1 VLLVG
6 ASLLAESLWHLI
18 KSPLGFQPDHVLTF
32 EIKLPR
38 NEKAPVV
45 KRFFDGLQSRTSLL
59 PGVMAVGQ
67 ISALPTV
74 DWHLRSNFDVDWKPR
89 TPHGDAVNV
98 EDRAVTGDYL
108 RAMGI
113 PLLAGRGFT
122 EADAQAKQPRAL
134 VNQQFA
140 RKYFP
145 DGNVIGRHL
154 INKFTQFEIIGV
166 MGDVRGTAGSIAAPA
181 GPELYFLPDENDGSR
196 SFVVRSSVPSEQL
209 IEAIRQRVHQLDP
222 TQAIRNVAT
231 LTQRLNE
238 SVAQARFNA
247 GLLTSFAVI
256 AVILAC
262 VGIYGVVSYSV
273 TRRSLEIGI
282 RMALGATGMQILSLF
297 VTRTLSAALAG
308 LGIGTIAAL
317 FLTRLLRSQLYGVE
331 PNHLLTFGV
340 AALALLIPTL
350 LASVLPAVKAANL
363 NPVSQ
368 FRKD

>member
-1 VLLVG
+1 
-6 ASLLAESLWHLI
+6 
-18 KSPLGFQPDHVLTF
+18 
-32 EIKLPR
+32 
-38 NEKAPVV
+38 
-45 KRFFDGLQSRTSLL
+45 
-59 PGVMAVGQ
+59 
-67 ISALPTV
+67 
-74 DWHLRSNFDVDWKPR
+74 
-89 TPHGDAVNV
+89 
-98 EDRAVTGDYL
+98 
-108 RAMGI
+108 MGI

-145 DGNVIGRHL
+145 DGNVLGRHL

-166 MGDVRGTAGSIAAPA
+166 MGDVRGTAGSIASPE

-209 IEAIRQRVHQLDP
+209 IEAIRQRVRQLDP

-247 GLLTSFAVI
+247 GLLIAFAVI

-297 VTRTLSAALAG
+297 VTQPLSSA
-308 LGIGTIAAL
+308 
-317 FLTRLLRSQLYGVE
+317 RR
-331 PNHLLTFGV
+331 
-340 AALALLIPTL
+340 
-350 LASVLPAVKAANL
+350 LASVRSLHC
-363 NPVSQ
+363 
-368 FRKD
+368 F